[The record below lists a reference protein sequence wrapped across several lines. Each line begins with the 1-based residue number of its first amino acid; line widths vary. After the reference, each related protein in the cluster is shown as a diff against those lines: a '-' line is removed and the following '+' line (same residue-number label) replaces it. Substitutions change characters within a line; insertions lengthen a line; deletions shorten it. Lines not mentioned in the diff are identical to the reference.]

1 MATLTDIA
9 QIILLMQ
16 TAFPNY
22 HPEQATPDVLYQ
34 FLEDLP
40 SDNLKAAVFAT
51 CAQNGR
57 VFAPSVGEIREA
69 ALKQTM
75 RAMGLPNEF
84 EAWKEVCRMPKDK
97 MQRRIEV
104 DDNGKMVTNE
114 NGAVIIH
121 VELLKWSHPLVEKAA
136 LLMGWPNFPGEDESL
151 DRAHFFQAYRAEIN
165 RMMETAGELPV
176 VREFVES
183 LRRNERLTFGQ
194 ELKKL
199 EERITHE

>member
-34 FLEDLP
+34 FLQDLP

-51 CAQNGR
+51 CAQLGR

-69 ALKQTM
+69 ATRLLM
-75 RAMGLPNEF
+75 RALNVPSEF
-84 EAWKEVCRMPKDK
+84 AAWEEVCKMPKGMIRK
-97 MQRRIEV
+97 RIEV
-104 DDNGKMVTNE
+104 DAKGEMVTNE
-114 NGAVIIH
+114 NGAVMIS
-121 VELLKWSHPLVEKAA
+121 VEQLKWSHALVEKTAS
-136 LLMGWPNFPGEDESL
+136 LMGWPDFPSEDESL
-151 DRAHFFQAYRAEIN
+151 DRAHFFQAYRAEVS
-165 RMMETAGELPV
+165 RMMEAAGELPL
-176 VREFVES
+176 VRDYVETM
-183 LRRNERLTFGQ
+183 RRNAMLPFGQ

-199 EERITHE
+199 AERLEK